1 MKNWVIKN
9 SLYITGAAAGAVAG
23 YLYWK
28 FVGCANGT
36 CAITGKPV
44 NSTIY
49 FAVMGAILF
58 GMFKREKQQQ
68 NES

>member
-1 MKNWVIKN
+1 MKSWIIRN
-9 SLYITGAAAGAVAG
+9 SLYIAGAVVGAVAG

-28 FVGCANGT
+28 FAGCANGT

-58 GMFKREKQQQ
+58 GMFKKEKTQK
-68 NES
+68 EL

>member
-1 MKNWVIKN
+1 MKHWLINN
-9 SLYITGAAAGAVAG
+9 SLYIVGAAAGAVAG

-28 FVGCANGT
+28 FIGCTSGT

-49 FAVMGAILF
+49 FAVMGSLLF
-58 GMFKREKQQQ
+58 GMFRKEK
-68 NES
+68 